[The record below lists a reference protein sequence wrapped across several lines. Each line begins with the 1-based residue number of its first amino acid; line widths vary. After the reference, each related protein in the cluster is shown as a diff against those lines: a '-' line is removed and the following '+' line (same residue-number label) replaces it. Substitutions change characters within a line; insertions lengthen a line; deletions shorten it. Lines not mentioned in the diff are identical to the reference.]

1 MGVLPHGAPPA
12 IHLQQ
17 ELGEQPARTGGR
29 DAQERKRLLRGA
41 NLWQV
46 GAVLCATDPVAVV
59 ALLRDLGASKKL
71 STVIEGE
78 SLFNDGTAIVVF
90 KLFFELAKGATYS
103 PIEIVV
109 FFLQV
114 QRPSPLD

>member
-1 MGVLPHGAPPA
+1 MGRTRGYTTETRCYTTA
-12 IHLQQ
+12 
-17 ELGEQPARTGGR
+17 ARCAFPT
-29 DAQERKRLLRGA
+29 RL
-41 NLWQV
+41 QV
-46 GAVLCATDPVAVV
+46 GAILCATDPVAVV

-90 KLFFELAKGATYS
+90 KLFFELAKGVTYS
-103 PIEIVV
+103 PTEVVV

-114 QRPSPLD
+114 RRPSLLY

>member
-1 MGVLPHGAPPA
+1 LASLNVTR
-12 IHLQQ
+12 
-17 ELGEQPARTGGR
+17 E
-29 DAQERKRLLRGA
+29 
-41 NLWQV
+41 QV

-90 KLFFELAKGATYS
+90 KLFFELAKGATYNAT
-103 PIEIVV
+103 EVVV

-114 QRPSPLD
+114 RTPKLHTAEPPG